1 MLPETDIH
9 RAAAKWVERY
19 DKEALTQLTL
29 RLAELHA
36 LGAREAFDLW
46 LRIYGETERLIAAR
60 RHN

>member
-1 MLPETDIH
+1 MLSETDIH

-19 DKEALTQLTL
+19 NKDALSQLSQ
-29 RLAELHA
+29 RLAELHL

-46 LRIYGETERLIAAR
+46 LRIYGETERLIARR